1 MSDRYSQLLAN
12 YAANVQNVP
21 ENSRHEA
28 KRRLLDT
35 LGVMY
40 AASGEE
46 TVAKFA
52 GYAKQFRFDNGARV
66 LGLPHRVAPEI
77 AAFVNG
83 MMARYLDYNDTYLSL
98 EPLHPSDMIPGLLA
112 LAEWRQ
118 VDGRSL
124 LDAIAVAYEV
134 SVTLCDAASLRK
146 HGWDHVNY
154 IGIGTACGASR
165 LLHLSAEQTEHAI
178 SIAALPHASARQTR
192 AGELSNWK
200 GAAAAN
206 SVRNGV
212 FATLL
217 AEQGVT
223 GPFQPFEGEMAFFKQ
238 LLNGERFDDTVLEP
252 LEALQP
258 PTRILDTYIKLYP
271 VEYHAQSAVDIA
283 LDLRNELGA
292 EGLKHIEHIAIDTFR
307 VAYEIIAKDPEKW
320 RPTTRETA
328 DHSLPYITAVALLD
342 GTVTQR
348 SFDSDRL
355 SHPMIREWLGERM
368 SLEEKAELSAGYP
381 EGIPNRIAIRTS
393 DGKCIERTVA
403 YPRGHAKNPMTDDE
417 VTAKFR
423 QNVEGRLQ
431 PEEAEALIAAVL
443 QFDTRTDMGAFTDL
457 WKGVNH

>member
-1 MSDRYSQLLAN
+1 MSDRYSKMIAR
-12 YAANVQNVP
+12 YAINVQGVP
-21 ENSRHEA
+21 EQSRHEA
-28 KRRLLDT
+28 KRRILDT

-40 AASGEE
+40 AASGE
-46 TVAKFA
+46 TTIAKFV
-52 GYAKQFRFDNGARV
+52 GYAKQFKLDEGARV
-66 LGLPHRVAPEI
+66 LGLNHRVTPEL

-83 MMARYLDYNDTYLSL
+83 VMARYLDYNDTYLSL

-112 LAEWRQ
+112 LAEWRK
-118 VDGRSL
+118 VDGGRL

-154 IGIGTACGASR
+154 IAIGAACGASR
-165 LLHLSAEQTEHAI
+165 LLNLSAEQTEHAM
-178 SIAALPHASARQTR
+178 SIASLPHASARQTR

-206 SVRNGV
+206 SVRNAV
-212 FATLL
+212 FAALL

-223 GPFQPFEGEMAFFKQ
+223 GPYQPFEGEMAFFRQ
-238 LLNGERFDDTVLEP
+238 LLNGERFDDAVLAP
-252 LEALQP
+252 FQGLQP

-283 LDLRNELGA
+283 LDIRKELGTQ
-292 EGLKHIEHIAIDTFR
+292 GIDRIEHIAIDTFR

-328 DHSLPYITAVALLD
+328 DHSLPYIIAVALLD

-355 SHPMIREWLGERM
+355 AHPTIKEWLGQRM
-368 SLEEKAELSAGYP
+368 SLEEKADLSAGYP
-381 EGIPNRIAIRTS
+381 EGIPNRVTVRTL
-393 DGKCIERTVA
+393 DGTEVERTVA
-403 YPRGHAKNPMTDDE
+403 FPRGHAKNPMSDDE

-423 QNVEGRLQ
+423 KNVESRMR
-431 PEEAEALIAAVL
+431 PKDAEALVATVWEL
-443 QFDTRTDMGAFTDL
+443 DNMTDLAAFTDL
-457 WKGVNH
+457 WRGVEH